1 MEDDCF
7 MFEEKN
13 QLLTEIFPACTEEK
27 IKEILEK
34 YNVTIPDNFRFS
46 NKMNIVIGSNGSG
59 KTRFLKAIK
68 ELCQQDESIRVM
80 YGYYPSISHIYVEEK
95 SDELPNYS
103 LGDFLRNSSAS
114 FNDLLNFISQYGP
127 EFISDLV
134 NYKSKS
140 EQQENSKILEDIS
153 KDFLTLTGKKLI
165 GSRRKILIE
174 DKQGKT
180 MPIEE
185 ALKLFSPGETMLLY
199 MSIFLSMQ
207 KNNKQEKSIIILD
220 EPESHLHPK
229 ALLAFIDMLQKNH
242 KAETIWIA
250 THSLFVIPRLNFH
263 NIIYVKDNTIEKRKS
278 TIYNDLKLCLLG
290 NETEP
295 IETFFSS
302 LSQWQYCE
310 FIAECFTNPEVID
323 TIDSEDEQVQIFIQ
337 FLQSY
342 KDKGTALNILDF
354 GGGSARLGLSL
365 NLIKNEDKP
374 QYEYEIYDLKPKY
387 EGKEFKVYT
396 KPDEIKKK
404 YDCIVMMNV
413 LHEIKPTDWL
423 ETFNIISSM
432 LKDNGYLVFVEVS
445 ALTNGEMPNDFGY
458 FVLNEEELKVLCNA
472 DKGISKIKIKNS
484 QKSICVVLDKTRI
497 SRITQKSIN
506 ETIHHLKEHSISEIK
521 KIKSVIEQEK
531 TAGQI
536 NTSLYARK
544 YAFWTQQYVNA
555 KMYSDT
561 LSLHKKDVKKDA
573 KNVKKDVI
581 PNIQSK
587 KEAYNIVIKLL
598 NNPIIIQSTINVI
611 QTIRTK
617 LMLAARQCLLNDGLY
632 DEYNLNDCWRHIL
645 FLEEKHYNKTVIA
658 IFLLSGAIIGDKR
671 CKNRYLNNGYE
682 RYLLEN

>member
-1 MEDDCF
+1 

-13 QLLTEIFPACTEEK
+13 QLLTEIFPNCTEEK
-27 IKEILEK
+27 IKEVLEK
-34 YNVTIPDNFRFS
+34 YNITIPDNFRFS

-68 ELCQQDESIRVM
+68 ELCQQDVSLRVM
-80 YGYYPSISHIYVEEK
+80 YGYYPSISDTYIGEQ

-103 LGDFLRNSSAS
+103 LDDFLRNSSAS

-165 GSRRKILIE
+165 GSRRKIHIE
-174 DKQGKT
+174 DKHGKKT
-180 MPIEE
+180 PIDE

-229 ALLAFIDMLQKNH
+229 ALLDFIDMLQKNH
-242 KAETIWIA
+242 KTETIWIA
-250 THSLFVIPRLNFH
+250 THSLFVIPKLKFE
-263 NIIYVKDNTIEKRKS
+263 NIIYIKDNTIEKRGS

-290 NETEP
+290 NKTES
-295 IETFFSS
+295 IEAFFSS

-310 FIAECFTNPEVID
+310 FIAECFTNPKVID
-323 TIDSEDEQVQIFIQ
+323 TINSEDEQVQMFIQ

-342 KDKGTALNILDF
+342 RDKGITLNILDF

-374 QYEYEIYDLKPKY
+374 QYEYEIYDPKPKY
-387 EGKEFKVYT
+387 KDNEFKVYT
-396 KPDEIKKK
+396 KPDDIKKK

-423 ETFNIISSM
+423 ETFNIVSSM

-445 ALTNGEMPNDFGY
+445 ALTNGEMPNEFGY
-458 FVLNEEELKVLCNA
+458 FVLGEEELRVLCNT
-472 DKGISKIKIKNS
+472 DKGISKIKINNNP
-484 QKSICVVLDKTRI
+484 KSICFILDKTRV
-497 SRITQKSIN
+497 SRITQNSIN
-506 ETIHHLKEHSISEIK
+506 ETIQHLKEHSFSEIK
-521 KIKSVIEQEK
+521 KIKSVVEQEK

-536 NTSLYARK
+536 NSALYARK

-555 KMYSDT
+555 KLYNDT
-561 LSLHKKDVKKDA
+561 TVSLYKKDENKDVKKDL
-573 KNVKKDVI
+573 KKDVI
-581 PNIQSK
+581 PKIQSK
-587 KEAYNIVIKLL
+587 KEAYDIVMTLLKKPVILQSTSNTVQIVRNKLL
-598 NNPIIIQSTINVI
+598 
-611 QTIRTK
+611 
-617 LMLAARQCLLNDGLY
+617 LAAEQYLLNEGLC
-632 DEYNLNDCWRHIL
+632 DIYNLYECWRHIII
-645 FLEEKHYNKTVIA
+645 LERTHCSKNIIA
-658 IFLLSGAIIGDKR
+658 ILLLSGAIIGDERCRKR
-671 CKNRYLNNGYE
+671 FFNNGYE
-682 RYLLEN
+682 RYL

>member
-1 MEDDCF
+1 

-13 QLLTEIFPACTEEK
+13 QLLTELFPDCTEEK
-27 IKEILEK
+27 IKEVLEK

-68 ELCQQDESIRVM
+68 ELCQQDVSLRVM
-80 YGYYPSISHIYVEEK
+80 YGYYPSISDTYIGEQ

-103 LGDFLRNSSAS
+103 LDDFLRNSSAS

-153 KDFLTLTGKKLI
+153 KDFFTLTGKKLI
-165 GSRRKILIE
+165 DSRRKIHIE
-174 DKQGKT
+174 DRQGKK
-180 MPIEE
+180 MPIDE

-229 ALLAFIDMLQKNH
+229 ALLDFIDMLQKNH
-242 KAETIWIA
+242 KTETIWIA
-250 THSLFVIPRLNFH
+250 THSLFVIPKLKFE
-263 NIIYVKDNTIEKRKS
+263 NIIYIKDNTIEKRGS

-290 NETEP
+290 NKTEP

-323 TIDSEDEQVQIFIQ
+323 TVNSKDEQIQIFVD
-337 FLQSY
+337 FLKSY
-342 KDKGTALNILDF
+342 RDKDITLNILDF

-374 QYEYEIYDLKPKY
+374 QYEYEIYDPMPKY

-396 KPDEIKKK
+396 KLDEIKNK

-413 LHEIKPTDWL
+413 LHEIKPTDWF
-423 ETFNIISSM
+423 ETFNVISSM

-445 ALTNGEMPNDFGY
+445 VLTNGEMPNDFGY
-458 FVLNEEELKVLCNA
+458 FVLGEEELKVLCNTN
-472 DKGISKIKIKNS
+472 KIKNN
-484 QKSICVVLDKTRI
+484 QKSICFILDKTML
-497 SRITQKSIN
+497 SKITQNSIN

-521 KIKSVIEQEK
+521 KIKSIVEQEK
-531 TAGQI
+531 TAGHI
-536 NTSLYARK
+536 NTISYARK

-555 KMYSDT
+555 KLYSDAKVP
-561 LSLHKKDVKKDA
+561 LDKKDEKRDEKKDTTP
-573 KNVKKDVI
+573 KTH
-581 PNIQSK
+581 SK
-587 KEAYNIVIKLL
+587 EEAYNKVIKLL
-598 NNPIIIQSTINVI
+598 NSPEILQSTSSMI
-611 QTIRTK
+611 QNIRTK
-617 LMLAARQCLLNDGLY
+617 LILVARQYLLNDGLC
-632 DEYNLNDCWRHIL
+632 DVNKLNECWRDII
-645 FLEEKHYNKTVIA
+645 FLEGTHYSKTIIA
-658 IFLLSGAIIGDKR
+658 IFLLSGSIIGDKR
-671 CKNRYLNNGYE
+671 CKNRYLNNGYV
-682 RYLLEN
+682 RYL